1 MSKSRLV
8 KKLEKEL
15 EKEYGRE
22 KVKSIYTIG
31 FLERHPEIWKEQD
44 IAGFE
49 KHLRDTINWYYGDA
63 EFARYELNDMT
74 IEQLEKIFYSDDF
87 KEFKEKFDKEEKE
100 FEKIRRE

>member
-31 FLERHPEIWKEQD
+31 FLEKHPDIWKEQD
-44 IAGFE
+44 SKGFE
-49 KHLRDTINWYYGDA
+49 KHIRDTINWYYRDT
-63 EFARYELNDMT
+63 EFTGYELDNMT
-74 IEQLEKIFYSDDF
+74 IEQLEKIFYS
-87 KEFKEKFDKEEKE
+87 KEFKDFKQKFDKEERE